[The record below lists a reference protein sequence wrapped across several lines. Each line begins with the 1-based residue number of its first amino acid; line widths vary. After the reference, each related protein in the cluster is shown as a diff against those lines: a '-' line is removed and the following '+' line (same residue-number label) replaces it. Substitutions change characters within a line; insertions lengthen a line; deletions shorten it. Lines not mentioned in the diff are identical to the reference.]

1 MPFLEEG
8 RIMKRLAGLAA
19 ATLVACGAH
28 AADQLKIGFLSTLSG
43 PAGGIGVE
51 IRDGFNLAL
60 KLAGGKLGGLPTE
73 LVVADDTLNPDTGR
87 QLAERMLKRDRV
99 NLVTGIVF
107 SNVML
112 AVWPTIEQAK
122 VFYVAPNA
130 TPTAITGKGCSP
142 YFFSASWPNEAHH
155 EAAGQFASSKGY
167 KNAYLIAPNY
177 PAGKDA
183 LTGFKRMYKG
193 NVVAE
198 VYSKLNQLDYSA
210 ELAQIRAAHP
220 EALYAFLPGGMGIN
234 FIKQFVAAGLSKDI
248 QLIVPGFVSDQD
260 VVRAVGEP
268 MLGLFD
274 TSQWAYDLD
283 NDANRKFVSAFEKEY
298 KRIPTLYA
306 EQGYTA
312 ALVIDQAVRDAKG
325 KVEDEKA
332 FHAALMKAPERAKT
346 PRGQFKEAANGT
358 PIQDYYVRALVKDR
372 EGRIV
377 NKKIATILHEHRDYW
392 AKDCNMK

>member
-1 MPFLEEG
+1 MFL
-8 RIMKRLAGLAA
+8 AFN
-19 ATLVACGAH
+19 VH
-28 AADQLKIGFLSTLSG
+28 AASELKIGFLSTLSG
-43 PAGGIGVE
+43 PAGGIGNE

-60 KLAGGKLGGLPTE
+60 KLSGGKLGGLPTE
-73 LVVADDTLNPDTGR
+73 VVFADDTLNPDTGR
-87 QLAERMLKRDRV
+87 QLVERMLKRDRV
-99 NLVTGIVF
+99 NLMTGIVF

-112 AVWPTIEQAK
+112 AVWPTILDSR
-122 VFYVAPNA
+122 VFYIAPNA

-155 EAAGQFASSKGY
+155 EAAGTFAQSKGF
-167 KNAYLIAPNY
+167 KNAFLIAPNY

-183 LTGFKRMYKG
+183 LTGFKRTYKG
-193 NVVAE
+193 NIVNE
-198 VYSKLNQLDYSA
+198 FYSKLNQLDYSA
-210 ELAQIRAAHP
+210 ELAQIRAAKP
-220 EALYAFLPGGMGIN
+220 DALYAFLPGGMGIN
-234 FIKQFVAAGLSKDI
+234 FIKQFVAAGLSSEI
-248 QLIVPGFVSDQD
+248 QLIVPGFASDQD

-268 MLGLFD
+268 MLGMFD

-283 NDANRKFVSAFEKEY
+283 NDANRKFVAEFQKEY

-312 ALVIDQAVRDAKG
+312 ALIIDQAVKDAKG

-332 FHAALMKAPERAKT
+332 FRAALMKAPERAKT
-346 PRGQFKEAANGT
+346 PRGKMREAANGT

-377 NKKIATILHEHRDYW
+377 NKKISTILTNHQDFW
-392 AKDCNMK
+392 LKDCNMK

>member
-1 MPFLEEG
+1 MTF
-8 RIMKRLAGLAA
+8 RLLGLGAA
-19 ATLVACGAH
+19 MLIALSAQ
-28 AADQLKIGFLSTLSG
+28 AANELKIGFLSTLSG
-43 PAGGIGVE
+43 PAGGIGNE

-60 KLAGGKLGGLPTE
+60 KLAGGKLGALPTE
-73 LVVADDTLNPDTGR
+73 VIFADDTLNPDTGK
-87 QLAERMLKRDRV
+87 QLMERLLKRDRV

-112 AVWPTIEQAK
+112 AVWPTIEEAK
-122 VFYVAPNA
+122 IFYIAPNA
-130 TPTAITGKGCSP
+130 TPTSLTGKGCSP

-155 EAAGQFASSKGY
+155 EAAGAFAQSKSF

-183 LTGFKRMYKG
+183 LTGFKRTYKG
-193 NVVAE
+193 TIVNE
-198 VYSKLNQLDYSA
+198 FYSKLNQLDYSA
-210 ELAQIRAAHP
+210 ELAQIRAAKP
-220 EALYAFLPGGMGIN
+220 DALYAFLPGGMGIN
-234 FIKQFVAAGLSKDI
+234 FIKQFVAAGLSNEV

-283 NDANRKFVSAFEKEY
+283 NDANQKFVAEFQKEY

-312 ALVIDQAVRDAKG
+312 ALIIDQAVRDAKG
-325 KVEDEKA
+325 KIEDPKA
-332 FHAALMKAPERAKT
+332 FRAALMKAPERAKT
-346 PRGQFKEAANGT
+346 PRGKWKEAANGT

-377 NKKIATILHEHRDYW
+377 NRKISTILKDHGDFW
-392 AKDCNMK
+392 AKDCSMK

>member
-1 MPFLEEG
+1 MHS
-8 RIMKRLAGLAA
+8 RLAAFAL
-19 ATLVACGAH
+19 ATLVSFSAS
-28 AADQLKIGFLSTLSG
+28 AANELKIGFLSTLSG
-43 PAGGIGVE
+43 PAGAIGIE

-60 KLAGGKLGGLPTE
+60 KLAGNKLGGLPTE
-73 LVVADDTLNPDTGR
+73 VIYADDTLNPDTGR

-99 NLVTGIVF
+99 NLMTGVVF

-112 AVWPTIEQAK
+112 AVWPTIHEAK

-155 EAAGQFASSKGY
+155 EAAGEFANSKGF

-210 ELAQIRAAHP
+210 ELAQVRAAHP
-220 EALYAFLPGGMGIN
+220 DALYAFLPGGMGIN
-234 FIKQFVAAGLSKDI
+234 FIKQFVAAGLSKDV

-260 VVRAVGEP
+260 VVRAVGDP

-283 NDANRKFVSAFEKEY
+283 NDANRKFVAEFEKEY

-332 FHAALMKAPERAKT
+332 FHAALMKAPERANT
-346 PRGQFKEAANGT
+346 PRGHFKEAANGT
-358 PIQDYYVRALVKDR
+358 PIQDYYVRALVKDKN
-372 EGRIV
+372 GRIV
-377 NKKIATILHEHRDYW
+377 NQKVGTILKQHQDYW
-392 AKDCNMK
+392 LKDCSMK

>member
-1 MPFLEEG
+1 MHS
-8 RIMKRLAGLAA
+8 RLAAFTLAA
-19 ATLVACGAH
+19 LVSFSAS
-28 AADQLKIGFLSTLSG
+28 AANELKIGFLSTLSG
-43 PAGGIGVE
+43 PAGAIGIE

-60 KLAGGKLGGLPTE
+60 KLAGNKLGNLPTE
-73 LVVADDTLNPDTGR
+73 VIYADDTLNPDTGR
-87 QLAERMLKRDRV
+87 QLAERLLKRDRV
-99 NLVTGIVF
+99 NLMTGVVF

-112 AVWPTIEQAK
+112 AVWPTIHDAK
-122 VFYVAPNA
+122 VFYIAPNA

-142 YFFSASWPNEAHH
+142 YFFSSSWPNEAHH
-155 EAAGQFASSKGY
+155 EAAGEFANSKGF
-167 KNAYLIAPNY
+167 KNVYLIAPNY
-177 PAGKDA
+177 PAGKDS

-210 ELAQIRAAHP
+210 EIAQIRAAHP

-234 FIKQFVAAGLSKDI
+234 FIKQFVASGLSKDV

-260 VVRAVGEP
+260 VVRAVGDP

-274 TSQWAYDLD
+274 TSHWAYDLD
-283 NDANRKFVSAFEKEY
+283 NDGNRKFVAEFEKEY
-298 KRIPTLYA
+298 KRIPSLFA

-312 ALVIDQAVRDAKG
+312 ALIIDQAVRDAKG

-332 FHAALMKAPERAKT
+332 FHAALMKAPERANT
-346 PRGQFKEAANGT
+346 PRGHFKEAANGT

-377 NKKIATILHEHRDYW
+377 NRKVGTILRQHRDYW
-392 AKDCNMK
+392 AKDCSMK

>member
-1 MPFLEEG
+1 
-8 RIMKRLAGLAA
+8 MKRIAGLATA
-19 ATLVACGAH
+19 ALLACNAH

-60 KLAGGKLGGLPTE
+60 KLAGDKLGGMPTD
-73 LVVADDTLNPDTGR
+73 VVIADDTLNPDTGR
-87 QLAERMLKRDRV
+87 QLAERMLRRDHV
-99 NLVTGIVF
+99 NLMTGIVF

-112 AVWPTIEQAK
+112 AVWPTIQQAK
-122 VFYVAPNA
+122 VFYVAPNS
-130 TPTAITGKGCSP
+130 TPTLITGKGCSP

-155 EAAGQFASSKGY
+155 EAAGQFANSRGF
-167 KNAYLIAPNY
+167 KNAFLIAPNY

-193 NVVAE
+193 AIAAE

-210 ELAQIRAAHP
+210 EIAQMRAAHP
-220 EALYAFLPGGMGIN
+220 DAVYAFLPGGMGIN
-234 FIKQFVAAGLSKDI
+234 FIKQFVASGLSKDT
-248 QLIVPGFVSDQD
+248 QLIVPGFASDQD

-283 NDANRKFVSAFEKEY
+283 NDANRKFVAEFQKAY
-298 KRIPTLYA
+298 HRLPTLYA

-312 ALVIDQAVRDAKG
+312 ALIIDQAVRDAKG

-346 PRGQFKEAANGT
+346 PRGKWKEAANGT
-358 PIQDYYVRALVKDR
+358 PIQDYYVRVLKKDSQ
-372 EGRIV
+372 GRIV
-377 NKKIATILHEHRDYW
+377 NSKLTTILHDHRDYW
-392 AKDCNMK
+392 AKDCPMK